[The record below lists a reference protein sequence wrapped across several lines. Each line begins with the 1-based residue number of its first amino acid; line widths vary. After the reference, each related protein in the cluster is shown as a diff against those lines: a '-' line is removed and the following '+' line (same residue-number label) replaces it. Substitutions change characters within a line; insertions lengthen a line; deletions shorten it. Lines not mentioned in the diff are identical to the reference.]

1 MKTDLAALETRLQRL
16 ERTNRLLL
24 LIGACTLIIGAA
36 VRTRQPT
43 VIQASAVQ
51 LLDPAGQVVAEL
63 AIRDRNPGLYLT
75 DAKGKTRLALFHS
88 DDATGLYINDE
99 DEVTRIGVAQFAHGG
114 GGVALHGPESRGAA
128 VLYFKQSGSLLF
140 FDADGE
146 VTSAV
151 SAQPQPPDD

>member
-36 VRTRQPT
+36 VSTRQPE

-75 DAKGKTRLALFHS
+75 DAKGKTRLALEVAHTVADRRS
-88 DDATGLYINDE
+88 IHLRISGATDRGHYAFSLSS
-99 DEVTRIGVAQFAHGG
+99 
-114 GGVALHGPESRGAA
+114 GPITWPRN
-128 VLYFKQSGSLLF
+128 
-140 FDADGE
+140 
-146 VTSAV
+146 
-151 SAQPQPPDD
+151 P